1 MSLTAEH
8 KTQITAAVAA
18 AEAHCGV
25 EVVVVGYDRADGY
38 LDVALRNALAA
49 SLAALAAVLLLP
61 VEIEHDLV
69 FPIVAASTLGVFF
82 LSRLPGILRLTS
94 GAARRS
100 RAVDD
105 AVARAFVGRGVY
117 KTRERVGLLLVWFD
131 LEQTVRVMLDTGLE
145 SRIPVDVRNRLVA
158 DLAAAALDDGRRA
171 AAIAA
176 VGPLVQAFIPRS
188 HDDVDELDNAPGAG
202 DASALGATA
211 VAS

>member
-1 MSLTAEH
+1 MRLTAEH
-8 KTQITAAVAA
+8 KTQITAAVAE

-49 SLAALAAVLLLP
+49 SLA
-61 VEIEHDLV
+61 

-202 DASALGATA
+202 DASALGATG